1 MKKST
6 LHLLASALLLLGLA
20 APTRADRF
28 ELADGSVVNGKLLS
42 ADGGTFKVETAFAGT
57 IEIAQAQ
64 IRRFTTD
71 EAVHVGL
78 NAGSAVLGR
87 VEATDA
93 GIAVVAA
100 DGRLT
105 AATGNVAAVWRAGA
119 DSPEVRLLKEKAEK
133 DRRKWAYETAVSISG
148 RSGVSEKFGAVL
160 SFKAT
165 LESAL
170 DKLVFTAATE
180 RAKDNGIDTA
190 DRQFG
195 GVDYSSF
202 FSGKGVWY
210 ARTSLEKDQIK
221 SLDLRSTTA
230 FGLGRKLIKA
240 DKQDLELRLGLSY
253 LYETY
258 TDNTRF
264 ESPGADVAFLHSYS
278 FANAKMTNSLT
289 YTPAFED
296 FGNYRVRH
304 ESAFE
309 MPISA
314 NVWKLRLGLA
324 NDYQSVPSAGVEK
337 LDTTYFTSLILNWR

>member
-1 MKKST
+1 MKIPS
-6 LHLLASALLLLGLA
+6 LSLLAGSALALCA
-20 APTRADRF
+20 AVSAAADRL
-28 ELADGSVVNGKLLS
+28 ELADGSVINGKILS
-42 ADGGTFKVETAFAGT
+42 ADGGKFKVETAFAGT

-78 NAGSAVLGR
+78 TAGSAVLGR
-87 VEATDA
+87 VEASES

-100 DGRLT
+100 DGRFT
-105 AATGNVAAVWRAGA
+105 AATGNVAAVWRPGA
-119 DSPEVRLLKEKAEK
+119 DSPEVRRIREQAEK
-133 DRRKWAYETAVSISG
+133 DRRKWAYETAVAISG

-165 LESAL
+165 LESAY

-180 RAKDNGIDTA
+180 RAKDNGVDTA

-202 FSGKGVWY
+202 FSNKGVWY

-221 SLDLRSTTA
+221 GLDLRSTTA

-240 DKQDLELRLGLSY
+240 ERQDLELRLGLSY

-258 TDNTRF
+258 TNNTQF

-278 FANAKMTNSLT
+278 FGNAKMTNALT
-289 YTPAFED
+289 FTPAFED
-296 FGNYRVRH
+296 FGNYRLRH

-309 MPISA
+309 MPITA
-314 NVWKLRLGLA
+314 NVWKLRVGLA
-324 NDYQSVPSAGVEK
+324 NDYQSIPPAGVER
-337 LDTTYFTSLILNWR
+337 LDTTYFTSLILNWK